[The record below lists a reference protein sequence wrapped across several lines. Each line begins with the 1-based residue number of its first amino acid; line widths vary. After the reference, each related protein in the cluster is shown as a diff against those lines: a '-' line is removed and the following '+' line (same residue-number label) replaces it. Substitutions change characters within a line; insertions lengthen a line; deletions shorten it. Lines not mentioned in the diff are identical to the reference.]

1 MQRVLRIGGRL
12 LLTTPNP
19 HYLRNALRNGTIYE
33 VSHLTQHF
41 PKNLAFRMKMH
52 GFSNVKTL
60 GTGRVSRYLGRH
72 FPLLSV
78 YGSYMIY
85 GDKY

>member
-1 MQRVLRIGGRL
+1 
-12 LLTTPNP
+12 
-19 HYLRNALRNGTIYE
+19 
-33 VSHLTQHF
+33 
-41 PKNLAFRMKMH
+41 MKMH

-60 GTGRVSRYLGRH
+60 GTGRVSRYLGCH